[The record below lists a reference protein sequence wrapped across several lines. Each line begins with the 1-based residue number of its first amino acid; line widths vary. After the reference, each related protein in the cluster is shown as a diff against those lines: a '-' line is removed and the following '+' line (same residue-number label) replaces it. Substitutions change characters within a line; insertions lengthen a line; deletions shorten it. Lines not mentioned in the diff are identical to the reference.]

1 MLDVFQ
7 NAPRGKKKH
16 TKNDIKKILCGKMV
30 KKIPPFSFNLK
41 MRIDHSLSFL
51 IIFFPKQYLNCSVNL
66 HVAISKYI

>member
-7 NAPRGKKKH
+7 NAPCGKKIH

-41 MRIDHSLSFL
+41 IRIHYPS
-51 IIFFPKQYLNCSVNL
+51 
-66 HVAISKYI
+66 

>member
-7 NAPRGKKKH
+7 NAPRGKKIH

-41 MRIDHSLSFL
+41 IRIHYPS
-51 IIFFPKQYLNCSVNL
+51 
-66 HVAISKYI
+66 